1 MLVQVVDGERGIDLH
16 DAALDPAAQVIAGCR
31 DGVAVQCDTNA
42 HLALDVVLDGVQNL
56 VVLKR
61 VALAGHLHVGAGKL
75 TTGAVVVH
83 HEVMS
88 AQDLGV
94 RHDPVADF
102 LDELGVGRL
111 SQQWADGV
119 AYQAQAADA
128 DEDAHAQA
136 RPAIEVKAGR
146 LRNKR
151 RHQDR
156 ARGDDVVFGVLRRGD
171 ERLRVDAIA
180 QRAVERGHPELN
192 EHGCSQCRKGNER
205 VGGGG
210 GLDDLGNG
218 LEHQVDAD
226 GTNED
231 GDKQAGEVFV
241 AAVAIGVTFV
251 SRATGKAESE
261 QAHNVA
267 RRIGEVVEGIGDK
280 RDGAGEQARDALG

>member
-1 MLVQVVDGERGIDLH
+1 MLVQIVDGERGIDLH

-31 DGVAVQCDTNA
+31 DGVAVQRDTNA

-83 HEVMS
+83 HEVVC
-88 AQDLGV
+88 AQDLRIG
-94 RHDPVADF
+94 HDLVADC

-111 SQQWADGV
+111 PQQRADGV
-119 AYQAQAADA
+119 AHQAQTADA
-128 DEDAHAQA
+128 DEDAHTQA
-136 RPAIEVKAGR
+136 CPAIEIKAGR

-180 QRAVERGHPELN
+180 QRAVERCHPELN
-192 EHGCSQCRKGNER
+192 EHGRSQCRKGNKR
-205 VGGGG
+205 VSGGQ
-210 GLDDLGNG
+210 GLDDLGDR
-218 LEHQVDAD
+218 LENQVDAD
-226 GTNED
+226 GANQD
-231 GDKQAGEVFV
+231 GDEQAG
-241 AAVAIGVTFV
+241 
-251 SRATGKAESE
+251 
-261 QAHNVA
+261 
-267 RRIGEVVEGIGDK
+267 
-280 RDGAGEQARDALG
+280 